1 MHTDPRL
8 LAVFFLM
15 GLVACGQKPES
26 AATVSPAQS
35 PEAPI
40 AGFDASELDLEVHP
54 GDDFFAY
61 ANGKALAAIE
71 IPADKSRYGAMDQL
85 RDQADEQVRAIIEE
99 SAAGDYPVGSDQ
111 QRVGDLYTSF
121 LDWQARNDQGIA
133 PIQPFLEQIDG
144 LQNHDDVF
152 AFFGVA
158 ARYGFNSPME
168 MWQYADAKDPGVYA
182 FYLSQGGIGLPDRE
196 YYFKDDEKS
205 ETLRRAYRTYMAEL
219 HEIAGVQATD
229 AELAA
234 IYRLEETIAEQHMP
248 KERMRRFADN
258 YVRFEAAELGN
269 LTAGVEWS
277 GYLTSFGL
285 PDPGYLVSISSDYFA
300 ALGNIIQQTPV
311 PVWQS
316 YFRWQLINAEASLLT
331 QEMDQRRFDF
341 YRTTLAGVE
350 EQLPDWQRAVG
361 VVGRTVGE
369 LVGKVYVD
377 RHFPPEAKARMEEL
391 VANLIG
397 AYRDSVTGLDWM
409 SEATKTEALDKLSKF
424 KPMIGYPDTFRDYEG
439 ATIAAD
445 DYYGNRLRLLEA
457 DRARDLARHGGE
469 VDRTEWG
476 MTPQTVNAYYSPVL
490 NVIVFPAAILQ
501 PPFFNMEADDAVNY
515 GGIGAVIGHEIGH
528 GLDDSGSKFDGDG
541 RIRNWWT
548 DADAEQFEQR
558 TNNLVAQ
565 YDALCP
571 FDDLCTNGE
580 FTLGENI
587 GDLGGIT
594 IALKAYQA
602 SLAGEEPPTI
612 DGMTGVQ
619 RVFLG
624 FAQIWR
630 AKMRDE
636 ALRQLI
642 ATNPHSPS
650 QYRANGPVRNV
661 PEWYEAFDVGPDN
674 ALYLAPEERVKI
686 W

>member
-1 MHTDPRL
+1 MQTTLRPL
-8 LAVFFLM
+8 LPFVLC
-15 GLVACGQKPES
+15 GLIACGAEQNNKEQPTEP
-26 AATVSPAQS
+26 V
-35 PEAPI
+35 APLV
-40 AGFDASELDLEVHP
+40 AGFDASELDTRIHP

-71 IPADKSRYGAMDQL
+71 IPADKSRYGTMDQL

-99 SAAGDYPVGSDQ
+99 SASGDFPSGSDQ

-121 LDWQARNDQGIA
+121 LDWQTRDERGIA
-133 PIQPFLEQIDG
+133 PIQPFLDQIDA
-144 LQNHDDVF
+144 LTDHDEVF

-158 ARYGFNSPME
+158 ARYGLNSPME
-168 MWQYADAKDPGVYA
+168 MWQYADAKNPGVYA

-205 ETLRRAYRTYMAEL
+205 ETIREAYRTYMADL
-219 HEIAGVQATD
+219 HRIAGLPVDEAT
-229 AELAA
+229 LGR
-234 IYRLEETIAEQHMP
+234 IYRLEESLAEQHMA

-258 YVRFEAAELGN
+258 YVRFDVPN
-269 LTAGVEWS
+269 LNDLTTGVDWD
-277 GYLTSFGL
+277 GYLGAFGL
-285 PDPGYLVSISSDYFA
+285 PEPGYLVSISTDYFA
-300 ALGNIIQQTPV
+300 ALGDIIAQTPV
-311 PVWQS
+311 SDWQA
-316 YFRWQLINAEASLLT
+316 YFRWQLINAEASLLSRA
-331 QEMDQRRFDF
+331 MDQRRFDF
-341 YRTTLAGVE
+341 YRGTLAGVE
-350 EQLPDWQRAVG
+350 QQQPDWQRGVG

-369 LVGKVYVD
+369 LVGKVYVE

-391 VANLIG
+391 VANLIA
-397 AYRDSVTGLDWM
+397 AYKDSVTNLDWM

-424 KPMIGYPDTFRDYEG
+424 KPMIGYPDTFRDYAG

-501 PPFFNMEADDAVNY
+501 PPFFNMAADDAVNY

-548 DADAEQFEQR
+548 DEDAEKFKQR

-587 GDLGGIT
+587 GDLGGIS
-594 IALKAYQA
+594 IALKAYES
-602 SLAGEEPPTI
+602 SLQGAEAPEI
-612 DGMTGVQ
+612 DGLTGVQ

-624 FAQIWR
+624 FAQVWR
-630 AKMRDE
+630 SKMRDE

-650 QYRANGPVRNV
+650 QYRTNGPVRNV
-661 PEWYEAFDVGPDN
+661 PQWYEAFGVTPDQT
-674 ALYLAPEERVKI
+674 LYLPPEERVQI